1 MDVPRLYSILRLQTK
16 GQFLALLVS
25 VVLLVGSFIA
35 DVSTPRAFGAAIF
48 PYFIGLLI
56 TARIPYRWAPFGFAA
71 VASVLTIAGYF
82 LTTGF
87 VEWIVISNRVFLTIS
102 YWIVAYLVF
111 KLARLDELNS
121 AQYELGRS
129 HDQLQ
134 LVIDSLPAMILY
146 LDTESRFRFANKTCV
161 SWHAR
166 PLSEILG
173 KTVREV
179 IGPNYEW
186 IERRVEHVLRG
197 ESLTLEETITP
208 PDGITRPVRAT
219 YVPHFGPENEVEG
232 LFAFVEDISERKQNE
247 DQLRQA
253 QRMEAVGQLTGGV
266 AHDFNNLLAVLMGNL
281 ELALMRLPHNNDL
294 TPLLGTA
301 IKAAERGAALTAHLL
316 AFSRRQNLAPAPTD
330 INELSDR
337 VLELARRTLGEA
349 VQIDFRPQ
357 DNLWQAKIDAA
368 RLENALLN
376 LALNARDAMPD
387 GGTISVTTYDLRHA
401 EDADGDWVAL
411 DDGDYVVIEVQDTG
425 IGMSRD
431 VAEKAFEP
439 FFTTKEVGQGS
450 GLGLS
455 MVYGFVKQSGGHTDI
470 RSFPGKGTTVRL
482 FLPRSNVTAGGEL
495 EDRDVDV
502 EAEGTGETVLIVE
515 DDPDVRQSTV
525 SIVENLG
532 YKTLEFDNAE
542 AALGSL
548 EDGVDVN
555 LVLSDV
561 VLGRGMNGVVL
572 ANQVREKFPCTK
584 VLLMSGYAAETVA
597 QDGEAGG
604 AHELLLKP
612 FKITDLRD
620 KISDLL
626 R

>member
-1 MDVPRLYSILRLQTK
+1 MDEPRLYSILRLRTK
-16 GQFLALLVS
+16 EQFWALVISIL
-25 VVLLVGSFIA
+25 LLVGAFIA
-35 DVSTPRAFGAAIF
+35 DISTPRAFGAAIF

-56 TARIPYRWAPFGFAA
+56 TARIPYRRGPFWFAA
-71 VASVLTIAGYF
+71 VASVLSIAGYF

-87 VEWIVISNRVFLTIS
+87 VEWIVISNRVFLVIS
-102 YWIVAYLVF
+102 CWIVAYLVF
-111 KLARLDELNS
+111 KIARLDELKT
-121 AQYELGRS
+121 AQHELARS

-146 LDTESRFRFANKTCV
+146 LDTEKRYRYADKTFSDWFALP
-161 SWHAR
+161 R
-166 PLSEILG
+166 E
-173 KTVREV
+173 EV
-179 IGPNYEW
+179 IGQRLEDVFPSHYP
-186 IERRVEHVLRG
+186 RLKDRVERVLQG
-197 ESLTLEETITP
+197 ETVSVEETVTH
-208 PDGITRPVRAT
+208 PDGVTRPIRSN
-219 YVPHFGPENEVEG
+219 YVPHFGPEGEVIG
-232 LFAFVEDISERKQNE
+232 FFTLVEDVSEQKKSE

-266 AHDFNNLLAVLMGNL
+266 AHDFNNLLAILMGNL
-281 ELALMRLPHNNDL
+281 ELAMMRLPASNDL
-294 TPLLGTA
+294 KPLLESA
-301 IKAAERGAALTAHLL
+301 VKAAERGAALTAHLL
-316 AFSRRQNLAPAPTD
+316 AFSRRQSLAPAPTD
-330 INELSDR
+330 INALTER
-337 VLELARRTLGEA
+337 VLDLARRTLGEA

-387 GGTISVTTYDLRHA
+387 GGTISVRTYDLHHA
-401 EDADGDWVAL
+401 EDADEIWVAL
-411 DDGDYVVIEVQDTG
+411 DDGDYVVIEVADTG
-425 IGMSRD
+425 IGMSKE

-470 RSFPGKGTTVRL
+470 RSVPGKGTTVRL
-482 FLPRSNVTAGGEL
+482 FLPRSGVNAGVEL
-495 EDRDVDV
+495 EDRGLDVV
-502 EAEGTGETVLIVE
+502 AEDTGETVLIVE

-525 SIVENLG
+525 SIVESLG
-532 YKTLEFDNAE
+532 YETLEFDSAE

-548 EDGVDVN
+548 EDGVNVD

-597 QDGEAGG
+597 QDGEAGD